1 MRRIYKSAKKEPSVR
16 AAPSRLYAPFKG
28 YTMAEVANQAGHAS
42 ERTPVV
48 YANTNR
54 EKRRRSQ
61 ICFKDSSGAIIMW
74 KII

>member
-42 ERTPVV
+42 EQTTAR
-48 YANTNR
+48 R
-54 EKRRRSQ
+54 QEK
-61 ICFKDSSGAIIMW
+61 
-74 KII
+74 